1 MTRAWGN
8 GTKNSS
14 DADGWRATTSK
25 VTQTTVVNER
35 SGAQSTTD
43 SAYEDWA
50 SRSDPGARSR
60 KRKKQASLSIE
71 DDQDKATHEEERK
84 RRRLDAETRDA
95 RAARRSVLRDQS
107 ATTTG

>member
-1 MTRAWGN
+1 MTRACGN

-43 SAYEDWA
+43 SAYEDGA

-71 DDQDKATHEEERK
+71 DDHSRGGAEATAIGRRK
-84 RRRLDAETRDA
+84 PGCTSRP
-95 RAARRSVLRDQS
+95 S
-107 ATTTG
+107 